1 MTHSS
6 TRTTIL
12 VAMEKLAVGTCLF
25 VFSVVDGEL
34 PDIDAK
40 HRIASNLK
48 AQRGAV
54 VRASLLRI
62 PSGIVSLA
70 AWALFT
76 KTALALEETCYHQ
89 QDHRIGIRISVCPTL
104 EWPMSSISTG
114 LVGCV
119 PS

>member
-1 MTHSS
+1 MFPPEQPMTHSS

-40 HRIASNLK
+40 HRVASNLK

-76 KTALALEETCYHQ
+76 KTALA
-89 QDHRIGIRISVCPTL
+89 R
-104 EWPMSSISTG
+104 
-114 LVGCV
+114 
-119 PS
+119 